1 MLPQVFGG
9 SAQLLRFFRREG
21 SGERQE
27 GLATFFAVL
36 LGAQI
41 VLDRLFEDGREPF
54 LAAARCN
61 GQQGAA
67 VFGFHFNGSSHIRNY
82 VHACACI

>member
-9 SAQLLRFFRREG
+9 STQLLRFFRREG

-27 GLATFFAVL
+27 DLATFFAVL

-54 LAAARCN
+54 LAAARCD
-61 GQQGAA
+61 
-67 VFGFHFNGSSHIRNY
+67 
-82 VHACACI
+82 